1 MALPSILPSLGPVIA
16 ALLAFFSSIILVRL
30 YYYVKPMV
38 PRSIRLGLRRWV
50 ALRKRKVSEHVWP
63 ILETAAAAPARWP
76 GWPGGQKFAFVLTH
90 DVESQAGVSR
100 VKRLAE
106 MEMALGFRSSF
117 NFIPEGPYEVPADL
131 REWLTSNGFEVGVHD
146 HRHDGKL
153 YHSWQRFQESAE
165 RVNHFLNEWS
175 AGGFR
180 SGFMLRNLDWIREF
194 NILYDASTFDT
205 DPFEPQPDGVRTI
218 FPFWVPGRKPHEGFV
233 EMPYTLPQ
241 DSTVFNLFGETTAAI
256 WKRKLD
262 WIVGHRGMALVN
274 IHPDYVCFDGK
285 PKKGSE
291 FDAAI
296 YRDFLEYVNQST
308 INSCWKALPRE
319 VAVYARQH
327 REKLPMPPS
336 VEATLSMGF
345 TPPVKV
351 WIDLDNTPHVPF
363 FIPIIRELEKR
374 GHSVVLTARD
384 AFQVCELADKKGLA
398 YIKIGKHYGKNAIR
412 KVAGLAWR
420 SLQLIPFWLRH
431 RPDVALSH
439 GARSQILLSNVLRI
453 PTILISDYE
462 FSKTPLLVRP
472 RWEVVPDS
480 LPFKGVHSR
489 AERVKK
495 YSGIKEDVYAPE
507 FRPDSS
513 MLEELGLKSH
523 DFIVTVRPPA
533 SEAHYHNPE
542 SEQLLNELMALICR
556 HPEIRAVML
565 PRNKQQ
571 GELLRRQHP
580 EWFTNAK
587 TMVPAKAVDG
597 LNLLWFSDL
606 VVSGGGTMNREAA
619 ALGVPV
625 YSIFRGKTGAVD
637 QMLEKEGRLTMV
649 RSVDEVRTKI
659 LFKRRDKA
667 GSPQSQPRPA
677 LQEIVDHVEEIVRLS
692 YPNRAPEPG
701 GSSMEG
707 TNVTA
712 GNLEAVT
719 QKI

>member
-1 MALPSILPSLGPVIA
+1 MPAPHLLPSLGPIVA

-30 YYYVKPMV
+30 YYHVKPMV
-38 PRSIRLGLRRWV
+38 PRSIRLCLRRWV
-50 ALRKRKVSEHVWP
+50 ALRKRRVSENVWP
-63 ILETAAAAPARWP
+63 ILESASAAPAQWP
-76 GWPGGQKFAFVLTH
+76 GWPRGEKLAFVLTH
-90 DVESQAGVSR
+90 DVESKVGVDR
-100 VKRLAE
+100 VKQLAE
-106 MEMALGFRSSF
+106 IEMSLGFRSSF
-117 NFIPEGPYEVPADL
+117 NFIPEGSYDVPAEL

-153 YHSWQRFQESAE
+153 YQSWQRFRESAE
-165 RVNHFLNEWS
+165 RVNHFLDEWG

-233 EMPYTLPQ
+233 EMPYTLAQ
-241 DSTVFNLFGETTAAI
+241 DSTVFNLFGETTSAI
-256 WKRKLD
+256 WRKKLA
-262 WIVGHRGMALVN
+262 WIAGHQGMALVN
-274 IHPDYVCFDGK
+274 VHPDYVSFNG
-285 PKKGSE
+285 PPRKGGE
-291 FDAAI
+291 FSVAI
-296 YRDFLEYVNQST
+296 YREFLEYVNERYGG
-308 INSCWKALPRE
+308 SCWKALPRE

-327 REKLPMPPS
+327 RNKLPMPHS
-336 VEATLSMGF
+336 VQSTLSMGS
-345 TPPVKV
+345 TPPVKI

-363 FIPIIRELEKR
+363 FIPILRELERR

-384 AFQVCELADKKGLA
+384 AFQVCELADKKGLG

-412 KVAGLAWR
+412 KILGLAWR
-420 SLQLIPFWLRH
+420 SMQLIPFWLRH
-431 RPDVALSH
+431 RPDIALSH
-439 GARSQILLSNVLRI
+439 GARSQILLSNVIRI

-462 FSKTPLLVRP
+462 FSRTPLLVRP
-472 RWEVVPDS
+472 KWEVVPDS
-480 LPFKGVHSR
+480 LPFEGVHSR
-489 AERVKK
+489 AERVRK

-507 FRPDSS
+507 FRPDPS
-513 MLEELGLKSH
+513 MLEELGLRID
-523 DFIVTVRPPA
+523 DFVVTIRPPA

-542 SEQLLNELMALICR
+542 SEQLLNELMTLICGN
-556 HPEIRAVML
+556 PEIRAVML

-571 GELLRRQHP
+571 GEFLRLHHP
-580 EWFTNAK
+580 DWFANGK
-587 TMVPAKAVDG
+587 TVVPAKAVDG

-649 RSVDEVRTKI
+649 RSVEEVRTKI
-659 LFKRRDKA
+659 LFKRRDKT
-667 GSPQSQPRPA
+667 GTPQSQPRPA

-701 GSSMEG
+701 GSPSERMNE
-707 TNVTA
+707 TA
-712 GNLEAVT
+712 DKLEALPEKV
-719 QKI
+719 